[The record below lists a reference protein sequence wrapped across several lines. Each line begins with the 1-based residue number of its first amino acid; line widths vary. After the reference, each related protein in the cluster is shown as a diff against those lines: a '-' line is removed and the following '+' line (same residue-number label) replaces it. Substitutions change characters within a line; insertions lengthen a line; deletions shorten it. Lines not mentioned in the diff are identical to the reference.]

1 MTPEP
6 ADTASRRVVYRRF
19 GGPEVLEIE
28 HRAVPHPARGEV
40 LVRVAAAGVNPVDWK
55 LFSGQPMHDPY
66 ERSLPSGNGY
76 DFSGTIEALGDGVGD
91 GVDDGAGNDADGWRI
106 GDAVFGGLRYHAQAD
121 HLVVDPAALVRVPQG
136 LSLLEAGALNVAGR
150 TAVASVESQKIAAGD
165 VVLVSGAAGGVGI
178 LTAQLCVLRGARVL
192 GTAGPRNH
200 ALLRRLGIE
209 PLAHGDA
216 LAHHLCDAAPEGLTS
231 VLDTVGHGTVDLA
244 LALGVPPER
253 INTIADYDARARHPI
268 RGVGGAAAGAVEL
281 ALIAQLIADG
291 HVELP
296 IDTVHPLEEVREAY
310 ARSISGHATGKIVLT
325 TASVSASASRDRP
338 LS

>member
-6 ADTASRRVVYRRF
+6 ADTASRRVVFRRF

-76 DFSGTIEALGDGVGD
+76 DFSGTIEALGDGAHD
-91 GVDDGAGNDADGWRI
+91 WRI
-106 GDAVFGGLRYHAQAD
+106 GDRVFGGLRYHAQAD
-121 HLVVDPAALVRVPQG
+121 HLVIDPAALVRVPQG
-136 LSLLEAGALNVAGR
+136 LALLEAGALNVTGR

-216 LAHHLCDAAPEGLTS
+216 LAHHLRDAAPGGLTA

-244 LALGVPPER
+244 LALGVPPDR
-253 INTIADYDARARHPI
+253 INTVADYDARARHPI

-291 HVELP
+291 RVELP
-296 IDTVHPLEEVREAY
+296 IDSVHPLDEVREAY

-325 TASVSASASRDRP
+325 TASVSASASASRDRP

>member
-6 ADTASRRVVYRRF
+6 ADTASRRVVFRRF

-28 HRAVPHPARGEV
+28 HRPVPRPARGEV

-55 LFSGQPMHDPY
+55 LFSGRPMHDPY

-76 DFSGTIEALGDGVGD
+76 DFSGTIEGLGDDV
-91 GVDDGAGNDADGWRI
+91 DGWRI

-121 HLVVDPAALVRVPQG
+121 HLVIDPDLLVRVPDG
-136 LSLLEAGALNVAGR
+136 LPLLEAGALNVTGR
-150 TAVASVESQKIAAGD
+150 TAVASVESQQIAADD
-165 VVLVSGAAGGVGI
+165 VVLVGGAAGGVGI

-209 PLAHGDA
+209 PLPYGDG
-216 LAHHLCDAAPEGLTS
+216 LADDIRSATRGGLTA

-244 LALGVPPER
+244 LALGVSPER
-253 INTIADYDARARHPI
+253 INTIADYDARARHPV
-268 RGVGGAAAGAVEL
+268 RGVGGAGAGAPEL
-281 ALIAQLIADG
+281 EMIAQLIAEG
-291 HVELP
+291 RIELP
-296 IDTVHPLEEVREAY
+296 IDSVHPLERVRDAY
-310 ARSISGHATGKIVLT
+310 TRSISGQATGKIVLS
-325 TASVSASASRDRP
+325 TADAADGPPVS
-338 LS
+338 

>member
-1 MTPEP
+1 MTPES
-6 ADTASRRVVYRRF
+6 ADTASRRVVFRRF

-28 HRAVPHPARGEV
+28 RRAVPQPADGEV

-76 DFSGTIEALGDGVGD
+76 DFSGTIESLGGGVH
-91 GVDDGAGNDADGWRI
+91 GWRI
-106 GDAVFGGLRYHAQAD
+106 GDRVFGGLRYHAQAD
-121 HLVVDPAALVRVPQG
+121 HLVIDPTALVWVPDG
-136 LSLLEAGALNVAGR
+136 LSLVEAGALNVTGR

-192 GTAGPRNH
+192 GTAGPSNH

-209 PLAHGDA
+209 PLLYGDL
-216 LAHHLCDAAPEGLTS
+216 LADRLRAVVPEGITA

-244 LALGVPPER
+244 LALDVPADR
-253 INTIADYDARARHPI
+253 INTIADYDTRARYPI
-268 RGVGGAAAGAVEL
+268 RGVGGADAGAHEL
-281 ALIAQLIADG
+281 AMIAQLIADG
-291 HVELP
+291 RIELP
-296 IDTVHPLEEVREAY
+296 IDSVHPLDEVREAY

-325 TASVSASASRDRP
+325 TASDSRPRDGSGSGSRP
-338 LS
+338 

>member
-6 ADTASRRVVYRRF
+6 ADTASRRVVFPRF
-19 GGPEVLEIE
+19 GDAEVLEIA

-66 ERSLPSGNGY
+66 ERSVPSGNGY
-76 DFSGTIEALGDGVGD
+76 DFSGTIEVLGDGVHD
-91 GVDDGAGNDADGWRI
+91 WRI
-106 GDAVFGGLRYHAQAD
+106 GDRVFGGLRYHAQAD
-121 HLVVDPAALVRVPQG
+121 HLVIDPAALVRVPQG
-136 LSLLEAGALNVAGR
+136 LSLLLAGALNVTGR
-150 TAVASVESQKIAAGD
+150 TAVASVESQKIDAGD

-200 ALLRRLGIE
+200 ALMRHLGIE

-216 LAHHLCDAAPEGLTS
+216 LAHHLRDAAPEGLTA

-244 LALGVPPER
+244 LALGAPPDR

-268 RGVGGAAAGAVEL
+268 RGVGGAAAGAPEL
-281 ALIAQLIADG
+281 AMIA
-291 HVELP
+291 
-296 IDTVHPLEEVREAY
+296 
-310 ARSISGHATGKIVLT
+310 
-325 TASVSASASRDRP
+325 
-338 LS
+338 

>member
-6 ADTASRRVVYRRF
+6 ADTASRRVVFRRF

-28 HRAVPHPARGEV
+28 HRAVPHPEPGEV

-76 DFSGTIEALGDGVGD
+76 DFSGTIEAVGEGV
-91 GVDDGAGNDADGWRI
+91 DGWRE

-121 HLVVDPAALVRVPQG
+121 HLVIDPAALVRVPDG
-136 LSLLEAGALNVAGR
+136 LSLVEAGALNVAGR
-150 TAVASVESQKIAAGD
+150 TAVASVESQRIASGD

-192 GTAGPRNH
+192 GTAGPGNH

-209 PLAHGDA
+209 PLAYGDG
-216 LAHHLCDAAPEGLTS
+216 LADQLRDTVPDGLTA
-231 VLDTVGHGTVDLA
+231 VLDTVGHDTVDLA
-244 LALGVPPER
+244 LALGVPPDR
-253 INTIADYDARARHPI
+253 INTIADYDARARHPV
-268 RGVGGAAAGAVEL
+268 RGVGGAAAGVREL
-281 ALIAQLIADG
+281 AMIAQLIADG
-291 HVELP
+291 LVQLP
-296 IDTVHPLEEVREAY
+296 IDSVHPLEGVREAY
-310 ARSISGHATGKIVLT
+310 SRSISGHASGKIVLT
-325 TASVSASASRDRP
+325 TASGSRDGTGNRP
-338 LS
+338 IR